1 MKYAKI
7 IRVFSIIIVLSLLLV
22 ALPASP
28 AQAAREITLDPEEGS
43 IGDRIEIGGEGFNK
57 STEDYDRYATIY
69 FSSEEASTL
78 DDIDDEV
85 NTYEVV
91 KDGLWLDEDGAFETT
106 FTVPDEL
113 NDGDDDEDVVSGT
126 YYVYVCHYGY
136 PDIRAVADFV
146 VTGGEIEIDPE
157 EGPVATEVEIT
168 GTDFSSDKD
177 ITIEYDGDDVDIE
190 NGDDETDNDGEFT
203 SYILIPESTA
213 GDHTITVTVSGSEV
227 EAEFTVET
235 EIILSPTS
243 GEAGTEVTVSGTGFG
258 RRNEVLIY
266 FNSAGMATVTADSG
280 GSFDAT
286 FNVPELDAGIYDV
299 EAEDEDENLDKAKF
313 TITVPSSPAPAPAP
327 APTPSPAP
335 SPAPS
340 PTNVNIKP
348 TSGQIGTY
356 VSISGTGFE
365 PDGEVS
371 IEYDDKELTT
381 VPTDNYGLFLSVFEI
396 PTSKSGDHTITISD
410 GTNTEELTF
419 TVESVPPPVPAP
431 LLPAMGVET
440 KLPVSF
446 DWRDVTADSPP
457 VTYTL
462 QIATGKDFSAS
473 SIVLEK
479 KGLTKSEYTV
489 TEGEAIELIGQEAP
503 YYWRIRAIDAASSEG
518 DWTGAGEFYVST
530 SFSLPSWVIYTLL
543 GLGGLVLFG
552 IGYWMGRR
560 TAYYY

>member
-7 IRVFSIIIVLSLLLV
+7 IRVFSIIIVLSLLLF

-28 AQAAREITLDPEEGS
+28 AQAAREIVLDPEEGS
-43 IGDRIEIGGEGFNK
+43 IGDKIDIAGEGFNK

-85 NTYEVV
+85 NTYEIV

-113 NDGDDDEDVVSGT
+113 NDGDDDEDVDTGT
-126 YYVYVCHYGY
+126 YYVYICHYGY
-136 PDIRAVADFV
+136 PDIRASAEFV

-168 GTDFSSDKD
+168 GTDFSSSKD

-227 EAEFTVET
+227 EVEFTVEP

-243 GEAGTEVTVSGTGFG
+243 GEADTEVTVSGTGFG
-258 RRNEVLIY
+258 RRNEVLVY
-266 FNSAGMATVTADSG
+266 FNSAGMATVTVDSD
-280 GSFDAT
+280 GSFEAT
-286 FNVPELDAGIYDV
+286 FNVPELDADIYDV
-299 EAEDEDENLDKAKF
+299 EAEDDDENMDKAKF

-381 VPTDNYGLFLSVFEI
+381 VPTDEYGLFLSVFEI
-396 PTSKSGDHTITISD
+396 PTSKSGDHTITVRD

-462 QIATGKDFSAS
+462 QVATDREFSAS
-473 SIVLEK
+473 SIVLEQ
-479 KGLTKSEYTV
+479 KGLNKSEYTV

-503 YYWRIRAIDAASSEG
+503 YYWRIRAIDAASNEG